1 MVCKYKGSVLAVA
14 DIFDYLGVRT
24 HWREGPEAAWRE
36 RDMKGTKALGATSGT
51 LRWVPY
57 LPFSRTFLVGKSLVG
72 GAYLYSSNL
81 WAAYVDLRKRGVGA
95 KYLLWLFGLVK
106 KARAERTIRW
116 LPIRDLDLKGAA
128 AVVRM
133 LTSGNSFGRFVH

>member
-1 MVCKYKGSVLAVA
+1 MV
-14 DIFDYLGVRT
+14 GV
-24 HWREGPEAAWRE
+24 
-36 RDMKGTKALGATSGT
+36 
-51 LRWVPY
+51 
-57 LPFSRTFLVGKSLVG
+57 SLVG

-106 KARAERTIRW
+106 KARAERTIGW

-133 LTSGNSFGRFVH
+133 LTSSVSGNSPIVSDNAKPVNG